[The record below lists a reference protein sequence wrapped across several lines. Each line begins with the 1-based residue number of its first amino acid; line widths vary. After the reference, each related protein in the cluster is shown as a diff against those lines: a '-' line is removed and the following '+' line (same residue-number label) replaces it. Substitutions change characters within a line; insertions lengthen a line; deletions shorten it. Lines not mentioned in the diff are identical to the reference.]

1 MNAEKVRLLELDDGA
16 LWRISLTNPDSN
28 VLDRAVILALSDL
41 FSRAEKENGLRA
53 ICLDGTG
60 PNFSYG
66 ASVEEHLPGQ
76 VREMLETF
84 HGLFRAMASS
94 DKVLLAAVHGHCLG
108 GGMELAAFCHRV
120 FATPDARLGQPEI
133 RLGVFPPVASVILPE
148 RMGRGPAEDL
158 CLTGRLL
165 SAEEARS
172 VGLVDEVIPDPTA
185 AALDYARRY
194 LLPHSA
200 SSLRWAARAIRR
212 GYYRRVLGELEA
224 LERMYLDDLMGTADA
239 VEGIE
244 AFVEKREPQWRNA

>member
-41 FSRAEKENGLRA
+41 FSRAEKETGLRA

-94 DKVLLAAVHGHCLG
+94 DKVLLAAVHGYCLG

-172 VGLVDEVIPDPTA
+172 AGLVDEVIPDPTA